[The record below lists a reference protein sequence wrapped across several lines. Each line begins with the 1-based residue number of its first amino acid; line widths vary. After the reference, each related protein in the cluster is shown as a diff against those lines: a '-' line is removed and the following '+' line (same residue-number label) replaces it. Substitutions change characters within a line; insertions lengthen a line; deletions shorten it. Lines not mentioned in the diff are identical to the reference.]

1 MKLVGLGEVSHV
13 SMRREK
19 KGGDKHLLPTSYVPS
34 IELGN
39 LPTLR
44 FFNLSIT
51 LSGGV
56 IITSVSQIM

>member
-39 LPTLR
+39 LPTLH
-44 FFNLSIT
+44 FF
-51 LSGGV
+51 
-56 IITSVSQIM
+56 